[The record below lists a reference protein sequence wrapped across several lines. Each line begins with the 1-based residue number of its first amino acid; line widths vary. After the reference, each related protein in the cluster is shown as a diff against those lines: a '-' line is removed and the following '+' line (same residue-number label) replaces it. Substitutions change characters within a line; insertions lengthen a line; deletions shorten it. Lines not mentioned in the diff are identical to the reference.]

1 MMRWFMEL
9 EPWHGALVVTIA
21 IFAFAALIAWAAGDV
36 ALGPPPKGHWM
47 MIGKVPIFFPDND
60 DDKDD

>member
-9 EPWHGALVVTIA
+9 EPWQGALAVTIA
-21 IFAFAALIAWAAGDV
+21 IFAFAALVTWVAGD
-36 ALGPPPKGHWM
+36 LDLPPLKGHWM